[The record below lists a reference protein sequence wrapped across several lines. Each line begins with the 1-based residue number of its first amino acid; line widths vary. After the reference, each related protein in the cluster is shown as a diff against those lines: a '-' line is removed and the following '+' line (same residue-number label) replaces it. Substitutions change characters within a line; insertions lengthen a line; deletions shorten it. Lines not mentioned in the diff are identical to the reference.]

1 MISNSKIFST
11 TLFGSSSGLT
21 PDELTAKNTSTI
33 ETYLQQ
39 QGTNKLSNRIP
50 KIPSNQGKAKD
61 K

>member
-21 PDELTAKNTSTI
+21 SAELTAKNTSTI

-39 QGTNKLSNRIP
+39 QGMNKLNNRIP
-50 KIPSNQGKAKD
+50 SVPSNQGKARD